1 MYCVLCTVY
10 CVLCTVYCVLCTVY
24 CVFLQRPVQK
34 FHGRCFFLTAV
45 KCLYIRKALFF
56 HGRFFLFFT
65 ATTAVGRA
73 FFFHFRDVR
82 FTCMFC
88 PKNFFSTSKT
98 EITEIGGPNFTL
110 LFSHTPFLVFLYHF
124 TLAKIRKIRKKKI
137 FFSGKFRPLR
147 CVWGHRKMQKNA
159 KIGCFEHLWLH
170 HIHVSEQAYTIA
182 ENGSGRR

>member
-1 MYCVLCTVY
+1 MRRLGRCEFSMQNWKAVLKPEDYRWYCVLCTVYCVLCTVYCVLCTVYCVLCTVY

-45 KCLYIRKALFF
+45 KFLYIRKALFF

-82 FTCMFC
+82 FTCM
-88 PKNFFSTSKT
+88 
-98 EITEIGGPNFTL
+98 
-110 LFSHTPFLVFLYHF
+110 
-124 TLAKIRKIRKKKI
+124 
-137 FFSGKFRPLR
+137 PLS
-147 CVWGHRKMQKNA
+147 QKNSTPP
-159 KIGCFEHLWLH
+159 FF
-170 HIHVSEQAYTIA
+170 
-182 ENGSGRR
+182 